1 MIKYRINL
9 IQHIRQLELQ
19 EQILKSTMTI
29 ITVASLAL
37 LLLSGGWAA
46 INLFRMHTALEKERS
61 ELSRIEGE
69 YRKYKTTRM
78 IVDKADLELLDRL
91 QTGRIYWTKK
101 LAAMAC
107 HLPNRLPN
115 PYWITR
121 FAYDNNTL
129 NVRGF
134 GIISPEQ
141 EQLITID
148 DYLNHLRADTTFS
161 DVFGTCYMNSAGR
174 ADDAISERVLF
185 DYSAERKGGGRGR

>member
-19 EQILKSTMTI
+19 EQMLKSTMAI

-37 LLLSGGWAA
+37 LLLSGAWAA
-46 INLFRMHTALEKERS
+46 VNLFQMNLALEKERS
-61 ELSRIEGE
+61 ELSRITVE

-78 IVDKADLELLDRL
+78 IVDKADLELLDKL

-101 LAAMAC
+101 LAAMAY
-107 HLPNRLPN
+107 HLPNRPPN

-121 FAYDNNTL
+121 FAYENGTL

-134 GIISPEQ
+134 GLISPEQ

-161 DVFGTCYMNSAGR
+161 DVFGTCFMNSTGR
-174 ADDAISERVLF
+174 ADDAMTERVMF
-185 DYSAERKGGGRGR
+185 DYSAEHKDGGQNR